1 MTTRIITGMELK
13 YPDDEDKKNSVCR
26 PMKVA
31 QNPEDYFSCF
41 LAHTSCQAA
50 ATQELGV
57 WHMSSTRVNLLH
69 HLPWTTQLKIIYL
82 FVVNLPSIF
91 RRLRMLVEQIEN
103 ENKIKGV

>member
-13 YPDDEDKKNSVCR
+13 YPDDEEKKNSVCR

-50 ATQELGV
+50 ATAELGV

-69 HLPWTTQLKIIYL
+69 APPPLDNTAQDHLPVCSQSSIDFKQTQN
-82 FVVNLPSIF
+82 V
-91 RRLRMLVEQIEN
+91 R
-103 ENKIKGV
+103 